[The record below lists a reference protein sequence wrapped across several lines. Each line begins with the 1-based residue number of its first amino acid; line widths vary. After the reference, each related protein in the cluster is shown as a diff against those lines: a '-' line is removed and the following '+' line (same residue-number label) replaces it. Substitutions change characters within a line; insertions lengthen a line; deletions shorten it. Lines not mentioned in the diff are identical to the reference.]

1 MLLTNFPQIFINV
14 YHPPFFK
21 VLIWQENSKTIGL
34 TSSLNL
40 NLQLKFEEQNLK
52 INIYKNGICLK
63 TIKMFIYH
71 LTTFCVMI
79 FKRKSNL

>member
-1 MLLTNFPQIFINV
+1 MYTILLF
-14 YHPPFFK
+14 
-21 VLIWQENSKTIGL
+21 SKSLYGKKILKLGL